1 MSTKNSEEVDRCLR
15 YADGQGYHTERR
27 GTEIR
32 LSYDGNSVV
41 LDKDDPNAVL
51 LAITFLQNL
60 KAAKAGRR

>member
-1 MSTKNSEEVDRCLR
+1 MDAKTKDEVDRCLR

-27 GTEIR
+27 GREIR

-60 KAAKAGRR
+60 KAAKAGKR